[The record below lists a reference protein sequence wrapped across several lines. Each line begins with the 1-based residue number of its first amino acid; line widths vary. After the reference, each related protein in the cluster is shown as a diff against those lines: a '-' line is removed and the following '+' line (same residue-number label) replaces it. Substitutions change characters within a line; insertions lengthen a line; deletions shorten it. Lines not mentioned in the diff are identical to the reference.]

1 MAFLVI
7 SGLVAVVGVIL
18 HTLAPEGDK
27 GSTLRGWGGFLIGA
41 AACFAFIILL
51 IAGISWA
58 DRNYDKTET
67 LKEYQYYTALYE
79 NEVFAENEEMQYE
92 LICDIIAYNEKVEN
106 IQSKMG
112 TEWFNIFYP
121 ESFWK
126 GIQVIELSS
135 NAEEK

>member
-7 SGLVAVVGVIL
+7 SGMVALTGVIL
-18 HTLAPEGDK
+18 YTIAKEGDK
-27 GSTLRGWGGFLIGA
+27 GSGMRGWGAFLMGA
-41 AACFAFIILL
+41 AACIAFVVLL

-58 DRNYDKTET
+58 DRNYDKSET
-67 LKEYQYYTALYE
+67 LKEYQYYTAMYE
-79 NEVFAENEEMQYE
+79 NNVFADDEEAQYE
-92 LICDIIAYNEKVEN
+92 LICDIVDYNEYVRN
-106 IQSKMG
+106 IQKKMG

-126 GIQVIELSS
+126 DVQLIELSS